1 MPRRTQRGAGRRHIK
16 VKKQAYP
23 KVIANL
29 TTTSDVQLNFKEITL
44 MLARSIAEFQNVLV
58 IKNKRNIKL
67 IALGFKGDAT
77 INLKHGDRCYIVAN
91 GKMLNLYNGEE
102 CTRTGWEGFTDNY
115 DENWDYKI
123 TAWYEADINPE
134 SRLKV
139 YYKTR

>member
-1 MPRRTQRGAGRRHIK
+1 M
-16 VKKQAYP
+16 KKQAYP

-67 IALGFKGDAT
+67 VALGFKGDAT

-102 CTRTGWEGFTDNY
+102 CTRTGWGGHQSRMPIKSLLQNPLTS
-115 DENWDYKI
+115 
-123 TAWYEADINPE
+123 TAERRRNTPAG
-134 SRLKV
+134 V
-139 YYKTR
+139 YG